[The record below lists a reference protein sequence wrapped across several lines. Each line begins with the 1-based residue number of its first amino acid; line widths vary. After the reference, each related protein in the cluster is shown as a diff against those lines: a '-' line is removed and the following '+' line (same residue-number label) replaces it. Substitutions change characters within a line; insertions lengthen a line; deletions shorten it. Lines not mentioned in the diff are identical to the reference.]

1 MDGSRKIE
9 VKQSALS
16 SLKSELIRKKEE
28 CLLTKAEQTHVPRK
42 KLKSLNKP
50 QKSDETVSQKSF
62 IKDVEETDDTELL
75 IKSRKC
81 LENKARL
88 YDEKLRSAGRSTGE
102 DDSESLVNFQQK
114 NVEES
119 GERTDEIPSDTN
131 SEPDD
136 LCNEYG
142 DDSDWVEYV
151 DFLGRTRKCLKEDL
165 ERMKKI
171 DSEFQRTVSKEPNQD
186 IHPPDVLLTD
196 QISERPEFLQKLHE
210 VWEEQ
215 EKQLKEKQNIHYQ
228 DVFFN
233 EARAH
238 GVGYYAFST
247 DERARATQQAALERL
262 RQETKT
268 LQQVA
273 KQKATQALTQSAAR
287 VDAAKKRM
295 LKLLQAAVGGEQQNG
310 AAAVSEIAS
319 SILTPVQAAMEATQ
333 KDVLARRTEQLEN
346 RENEEETEGAVIGPT
361 YVRTEQEEEK
371 EEEDDL
377 IRRSHIRPWDEGK
390 EGIASKY
397 HNGFVRSAEK
407 EVMSQEKWI
416 EKKREER
423 QQEFSPLQ
431 EPDKPGVNLVEE
443 SLPAASKNTLFFS
456 SRKKVFSN
464 PTPSHNKLI
473 NKFQNSDAAEVG
485 PHAVSYVPPISET
498 GHHPTLNTDP
508 YAGMSPAEI
517 SEAVEAGLKYLRQKA
532 EEKQTKPEKGLMG
545 IV

>member
-28 CLLTKAEQTHVPRK
+28 CLLSKAEHGPVPRK
-42 KLKSLNKP
+42 KLKSLNNP
-50 QKSDETVSQKSF
+50 QPNNETHSDTPS
-62 IKDVEETDDTELL
+62 IRDVPDADDTELL

-88 YDEKLRSAGRSTGE
+88 YDEKVRLAGRSAEE
-102 DDSESLVNFQQK
+102 DDCESLVNFQQK
-114 NVEES
+114 NFEEGREKTVELP
-119 GERTDEIPSDTN
+119 TDSNND
-131 SEPDD
+131 PDSTSND
-136 LCNEYG
+136 YS

-171 DSEFQRTVSKEPNQD
+171 DDEFKRTMFKEPIQD
-186 IHPPDVLLTD
+186 SVMSTD

-215 EKQLKEKQNIHYQ
+215 ETQLKDKQNIHYQ

-247 DERARATQQAALERL
+247 DERAREMQQAALERL
-262 RQETKT
+262 RQETKA
-268 LQQVA
+268 LQQAA
-273 KQKATQALTQSAAR
+273 KQKATQALSQSAVR

-295 LKLLQAAVGGEQQNG
+295 LKLLQAAVGTEQLNG
-310 AAAVSEIAS
+310 TAAVSEIAS
-319 SILTPVQAAMEATQ
+319 SILSPVQAAMEATQ
-333 KDVLARRTEQLEN
+333 KDVLARRKEQLESAKK
-346 RENEEETEGAVIGPT
+346 EEESESAVIGPT
-361 YVRTEQEEEK
+361 EVRTEPEEEALK
-371 EEEDDL
+371 
-377 IRRSHIRPWDEGK
+377 RRTHIRPWDEGK
-390 EGIASKY
+390 DGVASTYQK
-397 HNGFVRSAEK
+397 GFVRSTEK

-431 EPDKPGVNLVEE
+431 EPDRPGVNLVEE

-456 SRKKVFSN
+456 SKKNVFCKSA
-464 PTPSHNKLI
+464 PSHNKLI
-473 NKFQNSDAAEVG
+473 NKFQNSDVVEVESL
-485 PHAVSYVPPISET
+485 AVSHVPPVSDSRPL
-498 GHHPTLNTDP
+498 PTLDP
-508 YAGMSPAEI
+508 FAGMSPAEI

-532 EEKQTKPEKGLMG
+532 EEKETKPEKGLMG